1 LVGTAELVLVL
12 AVLGFEV
19 AELPLRLELET
30 LIGRDQLVVSLLE
43 ALLLLVELALEHL
56 TLVLDAA

>member
-1 LVGTAELVLVL
+1 MLVL

-19 AELPLRLELET
+19 VELPLRLELEA
-30 LIGRDQLVVSLLE
+30 LISRDQLVVSLLE